1 MGWDYLSSLAS
12 VDFLAVNW
20 MKFFGKEL
28 NVPLAFDR
36 YLAIKREF
44 VQMAKAAANSVG
56 ELTTEDDF
64 GAAWQMSER
73 ASLPEGICTWGKK
86 VGRDALQCVVEKGV
100 ATLTERGCYSVDE
113 NRYEEN
119 YLDLSGIDECAE
131 SSASMTVLRELE
143 DDEIKKEWERQ
154 DRTERWGNH
163 WVGGTWGGG
172 IKGALKG
179 ALKAEIMN
187 AGGAL
192 LSGAANKFTRS
203 RSRDE
208 MVNRS
213 EQVFGYFCQEL
224 AEAVRAAVCANVDG
238 YVRCLNEN
246 LKEDISA
253 DWPGRDESAAKGLLG
268 NLSSGRIPADRRK
281 EAIGEMLR
289 LDPLSADAYDWV
301 YRNENRLRK
310 DVESLSEYFCVQVD
324 AIDEDRQQKA
334 AAKEER
340 AKQQAEKRREAHEAA
355 KAEDEA
361 RRTVFGMVWPT
372 VEERE
377 AARANKQ
384 TFFDCVEALVA
395 KYDGQDGFAANRL
408 TKDKLAKIQA
418 VFETLPNERVIWL
431 LDTSFW
437 YNASYGLLVTDKGLR
452 WKNRKADFSK
462 ITNLCWN
469 KFGESEKC
477 PKMLKD
483 GAVKIATSARFDP
496 DVNGGWKDNWLPII
510 VSMWEYWREGTFE
523 KVGETMSVTVPRTK
537 SRTASQCGSQ
547 AAGDITETL
556 VLKAIA
562 DVGGGLYCNP
572 NIPEKKLINAKV
584 AMSVPPGE
592 VVFALMDTTFFGSAK
607 NGAVLTNWGVRWMND
622 WSTETKLHALSWEEL
637 KTSIPFSVNGFDL
650 KLTAGAVINTAGG
663 GMSAANLAKVI
674 GSVVGKRESEQ

>member
-1 MGWDYLSSLAS
+1 
-12 VDFLAVNW
+12 
-20 MKFFGKEL
+20 MKLLGKEVA
-28 NVPLAFDR
+28 VPSAFDR

-44 VQMAKAAANSVG
+44 VQMAQMAEDSIGKLA
-56 ELTTEDDF
+56 TEEDF
-64 GAAWQMSER
+64 GTAWQMSER
-73 ASLPEGICTWGKK
+73 ASLLEGICEWGKK

-100 ATLTERGCYSVDE
+100 ATLTARGCYSVDE
-113 NRYEEN
+113 ERYEEN
-119 YLDLSGIDECAE
+119 YLDLSEINECAE

-143 DDEIKKEWERQ
+143 DDEIKNEWERQ
-154 DRTERWGNH
+154 DRTERWGNL

-192 LSGAANKFTRS
+192 LSGAANKITRS

-208 MVNRS
+208 MINRS

-268 NLSSGRIPADRRK
+268 NLSSDRIPAGRRK
-281 EAIGEMLR
+281 EAIEEMLR
-289 LDPLSADAYDWV
+289 LDPLNADAYDWV
-301 YRNENRLRK
+301 YRNEKRLRK
-310 DVESLSEYFCVQVD
+310 NVESLSEYFCVQVD
-324 AIDEDRQQKA
+324 AIDEDRQQKT
-334 AAKEER
+334 AAKAER
-340 AKQQAEKRREAHEAA
+340 AKQQAEKRREARAAA
-355 KAEDEA
+355 KAEDES
-361 RRTVFGMVWPT
+361 RRTVFGTVWPS
-372 VEERE
+372 VEEME
-377 AARANKQ
+377 AARASKQ

-437 YNASYGLLVTDKGLR
+437 YNASYGLLVTDRGLR
-452 WKNRKADFSK
+452 WKNRKADFSR
-462 ITNLCWN
+462 ITNLCWK

-483 GAVKIATSARFDP
+483 GAVKIATSAHFDP
-496 DVNGGWKDNWLPII
+496 DVNGDWKDNWLPII

-523 KVGETMSVTVPRTK
+523 KSDEEMSVSKPEYKHKVILQENADGSFKVVKTVAEDT
-537 SRTASQCGSQ
+537 
-547 AAGDITETL
+547 

-562 DVGGGLYCNP
+562 EVGGGLYCRP
-572 NIPEKKLINAKV
+572 NIPENKLVNAKV
-584 AMSVPPGE
+584 SMSVPSGE
-592 VVFALMDTTFFGSAK
+592 IVFALMDTTFFGSAK

-674 GSVVGKRESEQ
+674 ERVVEKRESEQ

>member
-1 MGWDYLSSLAS
+1 MFCLGGQFNIPS
-12 VDFLAVNW
+12 
-20 MKFFGKEL
+20 
-28 NVPLAFDR
+28 AFDR

-44 VQMAKAAANSVG
+44 VQMAKTAADSVG
-56 ELTTEDDF
+56 ELATEEDF

-73 ASLPEGICTWGKK
+73 ASLPEGICAWGKK
-86 VGRDALQCVVEKGV
+86 VGCNALQCVVEKGV

-113 NRYEEN
+113 ERYEQE
-119 YLDLSGIDECAE
+119 YLDLSAIDKCAE
-131 SSASMTVLRELE
+131 SGASMTVLRELE

-192 LSGAANKFTRS
+192 LSGAANKITRS
-203 RSRDE
+203 RSRDK

-268 NLSSGRIPADRRK
+268 NLSSDRIPGDRRK

-289 LDPLSADAYDWV
+289 LDPLNADAYDWV
-301 YRNENRLRK
+301 YRNEKSLRK
-310 DVESLSEYFCVQVD
+310 DVESWAKYFCVQVD

-334 AAKEER
+334 AAKAER
-340 AKQQAEKRREAHEAA
+340 AKRQTEKRREARAVA

-361 RRTVFGMVWPT
+361 RRTVFGKVWPT
-372 VEERE
+372 ITEMES
-377 AARANKQ
+377 ARASKQ
-384 TFFDCVEALVA
+384 TFFDCVETLVA
-395 KYDGQDGFAANRL
+395 EYDGQDGFAANRL

-418 VFETLPNERVIWL
+418 VFETLPNERIIWL

-437 YNASYGLLVTDKGLR
+437 YNASYGMLVTDRGLR

-462 ITNLCWN
+462 ITNLCWK

-477 PKMLKD
+477 PKVLKD
-483 GAVKIATSARFDP
+483 GTVKIAPSAHFDP
-496 DVNGGWKDNWLPII
+496 DVNGDWKDNWLPII

-523 KVGETMSVTVPRTK
+523 KLDEVMAVGAPEYKPKVILQENADGSFKVVKTV
-537 SRTASQCGSQ
+537 AEGM
-547 AAGDITETL
+547 

-562 DVGGGLYCNP
+562 EVGGGLYCRP
-572 NIPEKKLINAKV
+572 NIPENKLVNAKV
-584 AMSVPPGE
+584 SMSVPSGE
-592 VVFALMDTTFFGSAK
+592 IVFALMDTTFFGSAK
-607 NGAVLTNWGVRWMND
+607 NGAVLTNWGVRWVND

-674 GSVVGKRESEQ
+674 ERVVEKRESEQ

>member
-1 MGWDYLSSLAS
+1 M
-12 VDFLAVNW
+12 
-20 MKFFGKEL
+20 FGL
-28 NVPLAFDR
+28 GGQFNIPPAFDR

-44 VQMAKAAANSVG
+44 VQMANSAANSVA
-56 ELTTEDDF
+56 ELATEEDF

-73 ASLPEGICTWGKK
+73 ASLPDGICAWGKK

-100 ATLTERGCYSVDE
+100 ATLTARGCYSVDE
-113 NRYEEN
+113 ERYEEN
-119 YLDLSGIDECAE
+119 YLDLSEIEECAE
-131 SSASMTVLRELE
+131 SSASMMVLREFE
-143 DDEIKKEWERQ
+143 DDEIKTEWERQ
-154 DRTERWGNH
+154 DRTERWGNQ

-192 LSGAANKFTRS
+192 LSGAANKITRS
-203 RSRDE
+203 RSRDK

-224 AEAVRAAVCANVDG
+224 AEAVRSAVCTNVDG

-253 DWPGRDESAAKGLLG
+253 EWPGRDESAAKGLLG
-268 NLSSGRIPADRRK
+268 NLSSDRIPAGRRK
-281 EAIGEMLR
+281 EAIEEMLR
-289 LDPLSADAYDWV
+289 LDPLNADAYDWV
-301 YRNENRLRK
+301 YRNEKSLRK
-310 DVESLSEYFCVQVD
+310 DVEVLSEYFCVQVD

-334 AAKEER
+334 AVKAER
-340 AKQQAEKRREAHEAA
+340 AKRQAEKRREAQAVA

-361 RRTVFGMVWPT
+361 RRKVFGKVWPS
-372 VEERE
+372 VEEME
-377 AARANKQ
+377 AARASRQ
-384 TFFDCVEALVA
+384 AFFDCVEELVA

-418 VFETLPNERVIWL
+418 VFETLPNERIIWL

-452 WKNRKADFSK
+452 WKNRKEDFSK
-462 ITNLCWN
+462 ITNLCWK

-483 GAVKIATSARFDP
+483 GAVKIATSAHFDP
-496 DVNGGWKDNWLPII
+496 DVNGDWKDNWLPII

-523 KVGETMSVTVPRTK
+523 KLDEDMSVVVPTYKQNVILQEDKNGSFKVVRTV
-537 SRTASQCGSQ
+537 AE
-547 AAGDITETL
+547 DV
-556 VLKAIA
+556 VLKAVSE
-562 DVGGGLYCNP
+562 VGGGLYCRP
-572 NIPEKKLINAKV
+572 NIPENKLVNAKV
-584 AMSVPPGE
+584 AMSVPSGE

-622 WSTETKLHALSWEEL
+622 WSTESKLHALSWEEL
-637 KTSIPFSVNGFDL
+637 KTALPFSVNGFDL
-650 KLTAGAVINTAGG
+650 KLAAGAVINTAGG
-663 GMSAANLAKVI
+663 GISAADLAEVI
-674 GSVVGKRESEQ
+674 KSVVEKSGSEQ